1 MCYNGGSHPCF
12 FIPGWATGA
21 WVSHKMGL
29 MYSMQVDVLNIITL
43 GVLQGQAWNFPFG
56 SEDNS
61 TGKQED

>member
-1 MCYNGGSHPCF
+1 M
-12 FIPGWATGA
+12 
-21 WVSHKMGL
+21 SHKMGL